1 MIRTMTRSRKATR
14 VLIATLAVA
23 VLPLVLPAAP
33 PVHAAGLRNCA
44 DLTGSAA
51 GRVGC
56 YEMVWADGV
65 QVRMTF
71 SNLDFPSTTGAPT
84 GNFYVLAPQT
94 DTLQG
99 WVPFPHDHVVGG
111 VPSHNHGDY
120 TVHWHGYFVFCS
132 ADGIASGACVPAMTE
147 IPGFGTV
154 PFARTVNG
162 QMLTSTQA
170 IESAADAGLLTL
182 IDTGGYLVGTIN
194 ANT

>member
-71 SNLDFPSTTGAPT
+71 SNLDFPSTTGAPM

-99 WVPFPHDHVVGG
+99 WVPFP
-111 VPSHNHGDY
+111 
-120 TVHWHGYFVFCS
+120 
-132 ADGIASGACVPAMTE
+132 MTTLSVTGHL
-147 IPGFGTV
+147 ITM
-154 PFARTVNG
+154 AT
-162 QMLTSTQA
+162 MTSTGMDT
-170 IESAADAGLLTL
+170 SCFAALTASPAEPACL
-182 IDTGGYLVGTIN
+182 R
-194 ANT
+194 

>member
-1 MIRTMTRSRKATR
+1 MIRSMTRSRKATR

-71 SNLDFPSTTGAPT
+71 SNLDFPSTTGAPM

-99 WVPFPHDHVVGG
+99 WVPFPHDHVVGN
-111 VPSHNHGDY
+111 VPSQGHADHS
-120 TVHWHGYFVFCS
+120 VRLHGYFVLCS
-132 ADGIASGACVPAMTE
+132 E
-147 IPGFGTV
+147 
-154 PFARTVNG
+154 
-162 QMLTSTQA
+162 
-170 IESAADAGLLTL
+170 
-182 IDTGGYLVGTIN
+182 
-194 ANT
+194 